1 MKKAECFVRAAII
14 QLFSFV
20 YVYMVHHQKN
30 IAELKSELKVGQLVQ
45 FDFITG
51 VHMSVI
57 SYNNLFKLLI
67 DKGIKKTELAKQ
79 ADISQTTLAKLS
91 KNQYVS
97 MDVLVKICDSLDCSF
112 DAIVEIVR
120 VEKDDNESGGETLEE

>member
-1 MKKAECFVRAAII
+1 M
-14 QLFSFV
+14 S
-20 YVYMVHHQKN
+20 
-30 IAELKSELKVGQLVQ
+30 LV
-45 FDFITG
+45 
-51 VHMSVI
+51 

-67 DKGIKKTELAKQ
+67 DKGIKKTELAKM

-97 MDVLVKICDSLDCSF
+97 LDVLVKICDSLDCSF

-120 VEKDDNESGGETLEE
+120 TEKNENESNGGDFLEE

>member
-1 MKKAECFVRAAII
+1 M
-14 QLFSFV
+14 
-20 YVYMVHHQKN
+20 N
-30 IAELKSELKVGQLVQ
+30 LV
-45 FDFITG
+45 
-51 VHMSVI
+51 

-67 DKGIKKTELAKQ
+67 DKGIKKTELAKM

-97 MDVLVKICDSLDCSF
+97 MDVLVKICVSLDCSF

-120 VEKDDNESGGETLEE
+120 IEKIEGESGGITREK